1 MKPIAADEFCRL
13 KFLSDVT
20 FSPEGKT
27 ACLVVSEADRKKNG
41 YRSYLYLR
49 RDGKLKKLTSFGAER
64 SFQYLDEDTILFPG
78 RREEGDKES
87 IESRWYRISLSGGE
101 AEEAYV
107 FPIPVS
113 RILPLPGGDLLV
125 LGAVFPGFEELYRG
139 EKKDLAAFKN
149 HRKDNE
155 D

>member
-1 MKPIAADEFCRL
+1 MKPIAVDEFCHL
-13 KFLSDVT
+13 KFLSNVT
-20 FSPEGKT
+20 FSPAGRT

-49 RDGKLKKLTSFGAER
+49 RDGKLKKLTSFGKES

-78 RREEGDKES
+78 KREEGDKES

-101 AEEAYV
+101 AELAWT

-113 RILPLPGGDLLV
+113 RVLPLPGGDLLV
-125 LGAVFPGFEELYRG
+125 LGTTFPGFEELYKG
-139 EKKDLAAFKN
+139 EKKDLAAYN
-149 HRKDNE
+149 RY
-155 D
+155 